1 MMTNTIR
8 LSDQQVAD
16 YHEDGYLIIRNVL
29 STDEI
34 AEFRQYVQQQLETN
48 TYPPS
53 LKHSTPGKYTIS
65 GNQTNSASA
74 CNTLAMFYLERNSR
88 LDEALALAK
97 RAVKFKP
104 ISSYWDTLAYSLY
117 KKQKYEE
124 ADKAIKR
131 ALELQPDYTEYL
143 TRQQAIQ
150 KHLTE

>member
-1 MMTNTIR
+1 MMTNTIT

-34 AEFRQYVQQQLETN
+34 AEFRQYVQQQVETN

-74 CNTLAMFYLERNSR
+74 CNTLAMFYLERDYR
-88 LDEALALAK
+88 LEEAFALAK

-104 ISSYWDTLAYSLY
+104 ISSYWDTFAYNLY
-117 KKQKYEE
+117 KNRNMKKQTKQL
-124 ADKAIKR
+124 KS
-131 ALELQPDYTEYL
+131 T
-143 TRQQAIQ
+143 
-150 KHLTE
+150 

>member
-1 MMTNTIR
+1 MMTNTIT

-34 AEFRQYVQQQLETN
+34 AEFRQYVQQQVETN

-74 CNTLAMFYLERNSR
+74 CNTLAMFYLERDSC

-97 RAVKFKP
+97 KAVKFKP

-117 KKQKYEE
+117 KKQKYVE
-124 ADKAIKR
+124 ADKAIKK
-131 ALELQPDYTEYL
+131 ALELQLDHPEYL
-143 TRQQAIQ
+143 ARQRAIQ
-150 KHLTE
+150 EHLIE

>member
-1 MMTNTIR
+1 MMTNTIT

-29 STDEI
+29 STDEV
-34 AEFRQYVQQQLETN
+34 AEFRQYVQQQVETN

-74 CNTLAMFYLERNSR
+74 CNTLAMFYLERDYR

-97 RAVKFKP
+97 RSVKFKP
-104 ISSYWDTLAYSLY
+104 ISSYWDAFAYNLY
-117 KKQKYEE
+117 
-124 ADKAIKR
+124 
-131 ALELQPDYTEYL
+131 
-143 TRQQAIQ
+143 
-150 KHLTE
+150 